1 MSTDDIPPGT
11 LELVDGGRLCLR
23 PWQDR
28 DAAVLFDAAR
38 ESITGVGRWLPWC
51 HADYSRNDAA
61 AWVAYC
67 QAGWLSGEHFAF
79 PVFDATTGGLL
90 GGVGL
95 NQRNRMHR
103 SANMGYWVRQ
113 SRQGQ
118 GVAAAAGRLVANFGF
133 QWLGLARI
141 EIVVLPGN
149 QPSLRT
155 AEKIGA
161 RFEGV
166 ARQRLCVRGQPE
178 DAAIYGLVPEDLS

>member
-1 MSTDDIPPGT
+1 MSTDDIPPTT
-11 LELVDGGRLCLR
+11 LELVDGRLHLR
-23 PWQDR
+23 PWRDR
-28 DAAVLFDAAR
+28 DAAILFDAAR
-38 ESITGVGRWLPWC
+38 ESVAGVGRWLPWC
-51 HADYSRNDAA
+51 HADYSRHDAE
-61 AWVAYC
+61 AWIAYC
-67 QAGWLSGEHFAF
+67 QAGWRSGEHFAF
-79 PVFDATTGGLL
+79 PVFDATRGELL

>member
-1 MSTDDIPPGT
+1 MSTDDIPPIT
-11 LELVDGGRLCLR
+11 LELADGRLHLR

-28 DAAVLFDAAR
+28 DAVALFDAAR

-61 AWVAYC
+61 AWIAYC
-67 QAGWLSGEHFAF
+67 QTGWLSGEHFAF
-79 PVFDATTGGLL
+79 PVFDATTGELL
-90 GGVGL
+90 GGAGL
-95 NQRNRMHR
+95 NQRNRLHR

-118 GVAAAAGRLVANFGF
+118 GVAAAASRLVAGFGF

-141 EIVVLPGN
+141 EIVVLTDN
-149 QPSLRT
+149 RPSLRT

-161 RFEGV
+161 RFEGI
-166 ARQRLCVRGQPE
+166 ARQRLCTREQPE
-178 DAAIYGLVPEDLS
+178 DAAIYGLIPADLR